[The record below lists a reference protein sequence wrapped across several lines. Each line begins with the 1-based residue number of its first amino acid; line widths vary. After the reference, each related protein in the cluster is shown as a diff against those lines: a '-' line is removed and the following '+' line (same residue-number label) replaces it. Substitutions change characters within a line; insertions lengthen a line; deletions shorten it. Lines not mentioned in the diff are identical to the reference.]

1 MASKSISLVNFIK
14 SSPSLLKLVQ
24 PVANAYANA
33 AGYRQMGLKYE
44 DLIVE
49 ENQQMQKALSRL
61 SEGESYDRAYRFR
74 RAVQCSILQ
83 RDLPKEQWTK
93 PEEAADDERA
103 AWDTMKVVKKRYLE
117 HSSQG
122 LGIWSVLATNIAFV
136 VHSGNTIYDYR
147 IVLFYLVAIE
157 TLLQTTPTT
166 LCQYVQIKPVL
177 AVATVLLKIYG
188 KYQDGRLHVSNGY
201 TWIAM
206 LYSMY

>member
-1 MASKSISLVNFIK
+1 MASKSISLANFIK

-61 SEGESYDRAYRFR
+61 SESESYDRVYRFR

-93 PEEAADDERA
+93 LEEDNSYVTPLLEEIQAADDERA
-103 AWDTMKVVKKRYLE
+103 AWDTMKVVKK
-117 HSSQG
+117 
-122 LGIWSVLATNIAFV
+122 
-136 VHSGNTIYDYR
+136 
-147 IVLFYLVAIE
+147 
-157 TLLQTTPTT
+157 
-166 LCQYVQIKPVL
+166 
-177 AVATVLLKIYG
+177 
-188 KYQDGRLHVSNGY
+188 
-201 TWIAM
+201 
-206 LYSMY
+206 